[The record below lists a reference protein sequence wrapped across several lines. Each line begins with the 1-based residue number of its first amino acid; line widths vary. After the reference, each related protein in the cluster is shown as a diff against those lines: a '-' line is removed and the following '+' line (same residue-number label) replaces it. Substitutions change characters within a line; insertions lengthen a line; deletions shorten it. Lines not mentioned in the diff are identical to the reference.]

1 MTRQLASL
9 STERLFLRF
18 GGLVATNDVNFEVV
32 PGELHAIIGPNG
44 AGKTTLISLL
54 AGDRKPSAGTI
65 RMNGQDVTTVPA
77 YERARRGFARSYQIT
92 SIFREF
98 TALQNVALAMQG
110 RERHSFSFLKPA
122 SDDASLIA
130 PAKEYL
136 AKVGLAD
143 RMNIPASQLAHG
155 EKRSLEIA
163 IALATE
169 PSLLLLDEP
178 MAGMGPDEAARLV
191 EFLRGLK
198 GTVTMVLIEHD
209 MDAVFSLADRISV
222 LVYGKII
229 ATGTPAEIRAN
240 ADVRRAYLGEDEA

>member
-9 STERLFLRF
+9 STENLFLHF
-18 GGLVATNDVNFEVV
+18 GGLIATNDINFEVV

-54 AGDRKPSAGTI
+54 AGDRKPTSGKI
-65 RMNGQDVTTVPA
+65 RMNGEDVTAVPA
-77 YERARRGFARSYQIT
+77 YARARRGFARSYQIT

-98 TALQNVALAMQG
+98 TVLQNVTLAMQG
-110 RERHSFSFLKPA
+110 REPHSFSFWKA
-122 SDDASLIA
+122 AADDKALIA
-130 PAKEYL
+130 PATEVL
-136 AKVGLAD
+136 AKVGLSD
-143 RMNIPASQLAHG
+143 RLHVRAAELAHG

-191 EFLRGLK
+191 EFLHRLK
-198 GTVTMVLIEHD
+198 GTMTMVLIEHD

>member
-9 STERLFLRF
+9 STENLFLRF
-18 GGLVATNDVNFEVV
+18 GGLIATNDVNFQVV

-54 AGDRKPSAGTI
+54 AGDRKPSAGKI
-65 RMNGQDVTTVPA
+65 HMNGEDVTTVPA
-77 YERARRGFARSYQIT
+77 HERARRGFARSYQIT

-98 TALQNVALAMQG
+98 TVLQNVALAMQG
-110 RERHSFSFLKPA
+110 RERHNFSFWKPA
-122 SDDASLIA
+122 SDADALIA
-130 PAKEYL
+130 PAKDVL
-136 AKVGLAD
+136 SKVGLGD
-143 RMNIPASQLAHG
+143 RLHVRAAELAHG

-163 IALATE
+163 IALATD

-178 MAGMGPDEAARLV
+178 MAGMGPEEAAKLV
-191 EFLRGLK
+191 EFLRTLK

-229 ATGTPAEIRAN
+229 ATGTPAKIRAN